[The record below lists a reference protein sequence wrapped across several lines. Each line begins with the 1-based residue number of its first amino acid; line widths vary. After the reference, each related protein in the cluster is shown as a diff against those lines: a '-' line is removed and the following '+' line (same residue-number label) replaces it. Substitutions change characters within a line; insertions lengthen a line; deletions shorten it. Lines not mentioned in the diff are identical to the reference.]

1 MKNNSISNM
10 KMNLEDHISTINT
23 KKIGQKNSLEE
34 VAQEFE
40 SLFVFQMLKSARKA
54 KLAEGILTNE
64 AFDTYQSI
72 LDQEYA
78 KTIAKNQ
85 SFGIAEALIRQFG
98 KYEDVK

>member
-1 MKNNSISNM
+1 MDKSAISKIKVNLDNNLSSKEFN
-10 KMNLEDHISTINT
+10 KIN
-23 KKIGQKNSLEE
+23 KDSDLKV
-34 VAQEFE
+34 VAEEFE
-40 SLFVFQMLKSARKA
+40 SLFVYQMLKSARKA